1 MWEFSEFSS
10 LRNATTG
17 DIDWMQIV
25 AVANQKGGCGKTTT
39 AINLAAALA
48 KLGHRV
54 LLVDLDPQGHA
65 TLGLGYD
72 PNGFPKSVYHV
83 MVDCLP
89 VSEVA
94 AATHESRLYL
104 LPSNILL
111 AGAELALRDLPGK
124 ELILGEQLRE
134 VARDYEI
141 CVIDCSPSLGLLMLN
156 ALVASTGVVVP
167 VQTHFYALDGLKRL
181 LDTIRHIRVQFHPC
195 LVTPLG
201 VVLTFV
207 EDRTSLSKRIEKGLR
222 ELFGPLVFSTVIHRS
237 VALAEAP
244 SHGQTIL
251 TFAPDNKGAREYEAL
266 AQETV
271 MRLQTPEVVDV
282 TGCE

>member
-1 MWEFSEFSS
+1 
-10 LRNATTG
+10 
-17 DIDWMQIV
+17 MQII

-48 KLGHRV
+48 QIGRRV
-54 LLVDLDPQGHA
+54 LLVDFDPQGHS

-72 PNGFPKSVYHV
+72 PNGFAKSAYHV
-83 MVDCLP
+83 MVDYLP

-94 AATHESRLYL
+94 VNTRVSRLGL

-111 AGAELALRDLPGK
+111 AGAELSLRNVSGK
-124 ELILGEQLRE
+124 ELILGEQLRS
-134 VARDYEI
+134 VSRDYDI

-156 ALVASTGVVVP
+156 ALVASTGVIIP
-167 VQTHFYALDGLKRL
+167 VQAHFFALDGLKRL
-181 LDTIRHIRVQFHPC
+181 LDTIRLIRARFYPC
-195 LVTPLG
+195 LVNPLG

-207 EDRTSLSKRIEKGLR
+207 EDRTALSRRIETGLR
-222 ELFGPLVFSTVIHRS
+222 GLFGALVFNTVIHKS

-244 SHGQTIL
+244 SQGQTIL
-251 TFAPDNKGAREYEAL
+251 TFAPDNKGAREYAAL

-271 MRLQTPEVVDV
+271 ARLHMPDV
-282 TGCE
+282 LDATRT